1 MESNDKL
8 EQLLKQMYS
17 QETLHDDDIDTSDII
32 DEEWT
37 KFEAEHFGN
46 DQRSNS
52 SLFTL
57 HSSLTKIAASF
68 IGLLMLSGFAYAT
81 IHLIN
86 NSKQKPQDVQTVTA
100 SNSQPSTVNV
110 QQAEPDSTDMKPI
123 IYEDTELAT
132 ILSDIATFYQ
142 VEPVYKKAD
151 SKHIRLYF
159 TWDKKQSID
168 DLIDTFNKF
177 ERIHITREHQKLIVE

>member
-17 QETLHDDDIDTSDII
+17 QAALHDDDIDTSDII

-86 NSKQKPQDVQTVTA
+86 NSKQKPQEEQTVTA
-100 SNSQPSTVNV
+100 SNSQSSTLNA
-110 QQAEPDSTDMKPI
+110 QLAEPDSTDMKPI

-159 TWDKKQSID
+159 TWDKKQTID